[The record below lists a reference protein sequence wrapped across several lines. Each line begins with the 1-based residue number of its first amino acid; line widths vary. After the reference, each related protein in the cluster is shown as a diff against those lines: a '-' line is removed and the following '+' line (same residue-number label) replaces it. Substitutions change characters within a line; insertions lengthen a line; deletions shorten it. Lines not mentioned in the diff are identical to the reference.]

1 MQILAHNLAA
11 QYTNRQLNITTN
23 QKAKSSEKLSS
34 GYRINRSADDAAGL
48 SISEEM
54 RRQIRGLN
62 KGGTNIQE
70 GISLC
75 QIADGALGEVTSI
88 LQRMRQLSI
97 QAYNGTNSKSDR
109 ACIQDEIDNCLD
121 GINEIQ
127 ERTKYNELYVLK
139 NNGRTQD
146 TKQVWVDQSYTV
158 TIVNEPFPEVRPLP
172 NWLQLNDGQD
182 QTINHDY
189 SSNFSQDPS
198 TSGTMRADYMYK
210 DDANKEH
217 WIRVY
222 FGAEDPDRKDGYEW
236 IGEKIPELQT
246 QDPDTYKR
254 LIDNNA
260 DLKNYVDQH
269 FSNGI
274 YSGWTADASDNAAC
288 KVDFGNLVKYSPSV
302 DDLYANMFNLLGTEL
317 GFPCGSCYINNAIR
331 FSGGVDGYE
340 VANYRDDIEHTYLSA
355 DELSL
360 SDYKFSYKEFYI
372 DKDGNLQE
380 QNKEYKDG
388 YFGAI
393 KNLNTIQDPTKQQEE
408 VKKLAQTIAEDLA
421 QRTKTSLSKS
431 MKGHY
436 DRVADDKDPS
446 QKAVFYV
453 YDYRD
458 RDSLADPNSPDSKM
472 IKTTGEVVSYRTYDK
487 TIPGGYYVEVP
498 NGNPSIQ
505 VQGSATVGDSIPL
518 ELRSISTKSLGLD
531 GYSIN
536 SYKRETIYD
545 AKYEA
550 DMAAYKKALANME
563 YVKKTTTAKVMVS
576 IAPKGTMTTHYVNG
590 EPQHIWEQ
598 TEPGRTEERE
608 VILTTLEPK
617 YYLHKPQPHSVEVY
631 SPSDL
636 SILDN
641 AIDQVSK
648 MRSYFGASQNRLEHA
663 YANNKNT
670 EENTTAAESRI
681 RDTDMAKEMVDF
693 SKNNIL
699 AQVGQSML
707 AQANQSTQGIL
718 SLLQ

>member
-189 SSNFSQDPS
+189 SSNFSQNPS

-236 IGEKIPELQT
+236 IGKKIPELQT

-254 LIDNNA
+254 LMDNNA

-408 VKKLAQTIAEDLA
+408 VKKLA
-421 QRTKTSLSKS
+421 
-431 MKGHY
+431 
-436 DRVADDKDPS
+436 
-446 QKAVFYV
+446 V
-453 YDYRD
+453 YD
-458 RDSLADPNSPDSKM
+458 L
-472 IKTTGEVVSYRTYDK
+472 
-487 TIPGGYYVEVP
+487 
-498 NGNPSIQ
+498 
-505 VQGSATVGDSIPL
+505 
-518 ELRSISTKSLGLD
+518 
-531 GYSIN
+531 
-536 SYKRETIYD
+536 
-545 AKYEA
+545 
-550 DMAAYKKALANME
+550 
-563 YVKKTTTAKVMVS
+563 
-576 IAPKGTMTTHYVNG
+576 
-590 EPQHIWEQ
+590 
-598 TEPGRTEERE
+598 
-608 VILTTLEPK
+608 LT
-617 YYLHKPQPHSVEVY
+617 
-631 SPSDL
+631 
-636 SILDN
+636 
-641 AIDQVSK
+641 
-648 MRSYFGASQNRLEHA
+648 
-663 YANNKNT
+663 
-670 EENTTAAESRI
+670 
-681 RDTDMAKEMVDF
+681 
-693 SKNNIL
+693 
-699 AQVGQSML
+699 
-707 AQANQSTQGIL
+707 
-718 SLLQ
+718 